1 MPTARREDPKA
12 EEKLK
17 GSSAKIVEYISNSRP
32 RFRPQ
37 FELMVVEGSKI
48 KIEVPTEELRDEVRR
63 NEIELMSYIVEMAG
77 VDGYVELDVRVN
89 ERVEIKRLIKIE
101 DKILHFSKLNTVIV
115 ELTEALDLQ
124 VES

>member
-1 MPTARREDPKA
+1 
-12 EEKLK
+12 
-17 GSSAKIVEYISNSRP
+17 
-32 RFRPQ
+32 
-37 FELMVVEGSKI
+37 
-48 KIEVPTEELRDEVRR
+48 ELRDEVRR